1 VISVASNL
9 IPRQVASMV
18 DAYAAGRVD
27 AALRIHEKYY
37 ALFKDLFIESNP
49 GPVKAALAML
59 GLIEDE
65 FRLPLVPIS
74 NKSRETLRHTM
85 KRCGLLK

>member
-1 VISVASNL
+1 
-9 IPRQVASMV
+9 
-18 DAYAAGRVD
+18 
-27 AALRIHEKYY
+27 
-37 ALFKDLFIESNP
+37 
-49 GPVKAALAML
+49 
-59 GLIEDE
+59 LIEDE